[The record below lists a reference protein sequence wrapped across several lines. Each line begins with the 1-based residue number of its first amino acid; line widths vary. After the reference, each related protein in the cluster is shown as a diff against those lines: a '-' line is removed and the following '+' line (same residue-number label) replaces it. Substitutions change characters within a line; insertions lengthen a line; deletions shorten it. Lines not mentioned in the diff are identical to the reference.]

1 MYYFIKYGYDGAK
14 FTGFQRGN
22 GVNSIEDSIIRV
34 LSSYGISTDIES
46 AARTDRGVSAR
57 GNVFLIET
65 GRNIKD
71 VMGILNARI
80 ENMFFYSYALLD
92 DYINP
97 RHNSM
102 KEYSYILADY
112 ENIDE
117 LMAKLSEFKGQHD
130 FRNFCIVDNRNTVR
144 TIDNISYSKFGRLYI
159 INFYGKSFVW
169 HQIRSIMAFALAGNK
184 NPFSLTAKFTYIA
197 PPEPL
202 ILRDII
208 YDSITFTNF
217 DYMKHKR
224 YMKRNIEMAR
234 TRYVI
239 YEIFNGNA

>member
-22 GVNSIEDSIIRV
+22 GVNSIEDSIIRL
-34 LSSYGISTDIES
+34 LSLYGISHDIES

-57 GNVFLIET
+57 GNVFLIQT
-65 GRNIKD
+65 DRNIND

-102 KEYSYILADY
+102 KEYSYILTDY
-112 ENIDE
+112 VNIEE
-117 LMAKLSEFKGQHD
+117 LMIKLLEFKGQHD
-130 FRNFCIVDNRNTVR
+130 FRNFCTVDSRNTVR
-144 TIDNISYSKFGRLYI
+144 TIDDISYSQFGRFYI
-159 INFYGKSFVW
+159 INFYGKSFIW

-184 NPFSLTAKFTYIA
+184 NPFSLKTKFTYIA

-202 ILRDII
+202 ILKDII
-208 YDSITFTNF
+208 YDGITFTNF
-217 DYMKHKR
+217 NYIKHKR
-224 YMKRNIEMAR
+224 SMNKTLEMVR
-234 TRYVI
+234 TRYVL
-239 YEIFNGNA
+239 YEIFDS

>member
-1 MYYFIKYGYDGAK
+1 MYYFIKYGYDGAR

-22 GVNSIEDSIIRV
+22 GVNSIEDSIIRL
-34 LSSYGISTDIES
+34 LSLYGISHDIES

-57 GNVFLIET
+57 GNVFLIQT
-65 GRNIKD
+65 DRNIND

-102 KEYSYILADY
+102 KEYSYILTDY
-112 ENIDE
+112 VNIEE
-117 LMAKLSEFKGQHD
+117 LMIKLLEFKGQHD
-130 FRNFCIVDNRNTVR
+130 FRNFCTVDSRNTVR
-144 TIDNISYSKFGRLYI
+144 TIDDISYSQFGRFYI
-159 INFYGKSFVW
+159 INFYGKSFIW

-184 NPFSLTAKFTYIA
+184 NPFSLKTKFTYIA

-202 ILRDII
+202 ILKDII
-208 YDSITFTNF
+208 YDGITFTNF
-217 DYMKHKR
+217 NYIKHKR
-224 YMKRNIEMAR
+224 SMNKTLEMVR
-234 TRYVI
+234 TRYVL
-239 YEIFNGNA
+239 YEIFDS

>member
-22 GVNSIEDSIIRV
+22 GVNSIEDSIIRL
-34 LSSYGISTDIES
+34 LSLYGISHDIES

-57 GNVFLIET
+57 GNVFLIQT
-65 GRNIKD
+65 DRNIND

-102 KEYSYILADY
+102 KEYSYILTDY
-112 ENIDE
+112 VNIEE
-117 LMAKLSEFKGQHD
+117 LMIKLLEFKGQHD
-130 FRNFCIVDNRNTVR
+130 FRNFCTVDSRNTVR
-144 TIDNISYSKFGRLYI
+144 TIDDISYSQFGRFYI
-159 INFYGKSFVW
+159 INFYGKSFIW

-184 NPFSLTAKFTYIA
+184 NPFSLKTKFTYIA

-208 YDSITFTNF
+208 YDGITFTNF
-217 DYMKHKR
+217 NYIKHKR
-224 YMKRNIEMAR
+224 SMNKTLEMVR
-234 TRYVI
+234 TRYVL
-239 YEIFNGNA
+239 YEIFDS

>member
-1 MYYFIKYGYDGAK
+1 MYYFIKYGYDGAR

-22 GVNSIEDSIIRV
+22 GVNSIEDSIIRL
-34 LSSYGISTDIES
+34 LSLYGISHDIES

-57 GNVFLIET
+57 GNVFLIQT
-65 GRNIKD
+65 DRNIND

-102 KEYSYILADY
+102 KEYSYILTDY
-112 ENIDE
+112 VNIEE
-117 LMAKLSEFKGQHD
+117 LMIKLLEFKGQHD
-130 FRNFCIVDNRNTVR
+130 FRNFCTVDSRNTVR
-144 TIDNISYSKFGRLYI
+144 TIDDISYSQFGRFYI
-159 INFYGKSFVW
+159 INFYGKSFIW

-184 NPFSLTAKFTYIA
+184 NPFSLKTKFTYIA

-208 YDSITFTNF
+208 YDGITFTNF
-217 DYMKHKR
+217 NYIKHKR
-224 YMKRNIEMAR
+224 SMNKTLEMVR
-234 TRYVI
+234 TRYVL
-239 YEIFNGNA
+239 YEIFDS

>member
-22 GVNSIEDSIIRV
+22 GVNSIEDSIIRL
-34 LSSYGISTDIES
+34 LSLYGISHDIES

-57 GNVFLIET
+57 GNVFLIQT
-65 GRNIKD
+65 DRNIND

-102 KEYSYILADY
+102 KEYSYILTDY
-112 ENIDE
+112 VNIEE
-117 LMAKLSEFKGQHD
+117 LMIKLLEFKGQHD
-130 FRNFCIVDNRNTVR
+130 FRNFCTVDSRNTVR
-144 TIDNISYSKFGRLYI
+144 TIDDISYSQFGRFYI
-159 INFYGKSFVW
+159 INFYGKSFIW

-184 NPFSLTAKFTYIA
+184 NPFSLKTKFTYIA

-208 YDSITFTNF
+208 YDGITFTNF
-217 DYMKHKR
+217 KYIKHKR
-224 YMKRNIEMAR
+224 SMNKTLEMVR
-234 TRYVI
+234 TRYVL
-239 YEIFNGNA
+239 YEIFDS